1 MGLGKEL
8 SKAVVSA
15 ADGLR
20 PDPLGSSGA
29 QIVLQSCPPPIPPK
43 ITGRPFQLRHFV
55 RMALEGG
62 GGLLYL
68 SN

>member
-29 QIVLQSCPPPIPPK
+29 QIVLQSCPPHSPQNHGKAISVK
-43 ITGRPFQLRHFV
+43 TFCADGL
-55 RMALEGG
+55 GG
-62 GGLLYL
+62 WGWVVV
-68 SN
+68 SF